1 MKNIIS
7 INLRS
12 KIKEKVLTIGSWI
25 TIGHPAVAE
34 IMANAGFDWLVID
47 LEHSVI
53 GIEKAGELIR
63 VIDLCGISPLVRLTS
78 NNPDQIKRL
87 MDAGAHGIIVPM
99 INSYEDAV
107 KAVSATRYQPKGTRG
122 VGLGRA
128 QGYGI
133 NFGEYFEWQKNGPI
147 VIVQIEHIDAIKQID
162 KILTVPGVDGF
173 LIGPYDLSCSMGI
186 PGEFNND
193 LFKRAMNQ
201 ICEAGKRLECIIGLH
216 VVEPDTELLANSIK
230 EGYSFIAYG
239 VDMRILDVGARIGV
253 ETKRKTQQ

>member
-7 INLRS
+7 INSRS

-63 VIDLCGISPLVRLTS
+63 VIDLCGISPLVRVTS

-87 MDAGAHGIIVPM
+87 MDSGAHGIIVPM
-99 INSYEDAV
+99 VNSYEDAV

-128 QGYGI
+128 QGYGTK
-133 NFGEYFEWQKNGPI
+133 FGEYFEWQKNGPI

-173 LIGPYDLSCSMGI
+173 LIGPYDISCSILIISLMANILVNEYEKKIYISSI
-186 PGEFNND
+186 P
-193 LFKRAMNQ
+193 LTSSR
-201 ICEAGKRLECIIGLH
+201 H
-216 VVEPDTELLANSIK
+216 PD
-230 EGYSFIAYG
+230 
-239 VDMRILDVGARIGV
+239 
-253 ETKRKTQQ
+253 